1 VKQRLRAPADS
12 SELKDLTDFFHAENA
27 DILEC
32 GTCGLLVRNE
42 LEPPPARQYAEDE
55 YDPEVMDRLYPR
67 YVGTFRK
74 KENPY
79 RLLLPEGAYVLE
91 IGSHYG
97 AFLQVA
103 REWGW
108 IAEGVDPGKDTSRFA
123 ASKGFTVRNVA
134 AEDAALPD
142 ATFSGVFIWNCF
154 EQIEQPQKP
163 LAVCRRAL
171 RSGGLLTVRTP
182 NGKFYSLCQQL
193 LHDDSTGTAEKDFL
207 LRVMGYNNLPG
218 FPYLYGYSSETLTRL
233 ISASGFRYE
242 GALNSELLT
251 FPLPEDPDWV
261 RQEER
266 DINKG
271 VRLLT
276 NSVLADGSGRLIGPW
291 IELWFRA
298 A

>member
-1 VKQRLRAPADS
+1 MSAHFA
-12 SELKDLTDFFHAENA
+12 
-27 DILEC
+27 
-32 GTCGLLVRNE
+32 
-42 LEPPPARQYAEDE
+42 
-55 YDPEVMDRLYPR
+55 
-67 YVGTFRK
+67 K

-207 LRVMGYNNLPG
+207 LRVMGYNNLLG